1 MGTQRGAALPVLPGK
16 PRAFNPPL
24 GVRRKR
30 TAGCGF
36 CSELR
41 ALGRMNP
48 DEPLP
53 AVGPS
58 SSSLTLTRLHST
70 LVAFLG
76 TVQTVS
82 PWPEGPARSCH
93 KGTLEGRGRQE
104 EGCRDSL
111 PSLTCPAPRRHPS
124 SAAVPRSSSWTQ
136 LPSSCGLPRSSLTGP
151 SPLWVAERTRA
162 GTSAVCRWLRPQT
175 PDPRADRPSVQPRFS
190 ASLHVTALW
199 ALETPSARTTHGP
212 EPDSGRG
219 ASTMGASNRKS
230 VLKAVRRFLLSG
242 THICQQTQ
250 RATQ

>member
-24 GVRRKR
+24 GVGRKR

-58 SSSLTLTRLHST
+58 SSSLALTRLHST

-93 KGTLEGRGRQE
+93 KGTLEGRGGQE

-124 SAAVPRSSSWTQ
+124 SAAVPCSSSWTQ
-136 LPSSCGLPRSSLTGP
+136 LPSSCGSLTGP
-151 SPLWVAERTRA
+151 SRS
-162 GTSAVCRWLRPQT
+162 GWLRARGQGPQRCSGGF
-175 PDPRADRPSVQPRFS
+175 DPRRQ
-190 ASLHVTALW
+190 
-199 ALETPSARTTHGP
+199 THGLTGP
-212 EPDSGRG
+212 L
-219 ASTMGASNRKS
+219 SNQGSR
-230 VLKAVRRFLLSG
+230 LRC
-242 THICQQTQ
+242 T
-250 RATQ
+250 